1 MKSSKKIFAGL
12 VLSMMLLFTGCQ
24 TAAVQE
30 EVKTS
35 EAAVQEETT
44 SAEETSEAQAETEE

>member
-35 EAAVQEETT
+35 AAAVQEETT
-44 SAEETSEAQAETEE
+44 SAEETFAA